1 MKSNISQTSTNIK
14 KTNPIGNRNC
24 YVCGSKYHL
33 QAECPQGNVNIAR
46 YDRSSRSQS
55 SQRRNN
61 TYGKRCPVQNSF
73 KSIRS
78 RCAQVGIHQNDPE
91 AGMYVKALIHS
102 VNTNLLVDTGATLS
116 VLSSRVYETIKSKPV
131 LFHTDQVVSSASGTN
146 LTVLGKTL
154 ININMGDTTYT
165 QEVIVTDLSVD
176 GVIGLDFMKKYKC
189 TVDVPNGYFNVQ
201 DMCYKVE
208 FVGKKVSKSL
218 GFRSGSGKEKRWIIA
233 LLCGLQATKCH
244 HCQRCLSTA

>member
-1 MKSNISQTSTNIK
+1 MKSNMSQKSTNIK
-14 KTNPIGNRNC
+14 KPNPVCNRNC

-61 TYGKRCPVQNSF
+61 TYGKRRPVQNSF
-73 KSIRS
+73 KSIRF

-91 AGMYVKALIHS
+91 ARMYVRALVHS
-102 VNTNLLVDTGATLS
+102 VKTNLLVDTGATLS

-154 ININMGDTTYT
+154 ININMGDKLTPKKLLLRTY
-165 QEVIVTDLSVD
+165 L
-176 GVIGLDFMKKYKC
+176 LM
-189 TVDVPNGYFNVQ
+189 
-201 DMCYKVE
+201 
-208 FVGKKVSKSL
+208 
-218 GFRSGSGKEKRWIIA
+218 GS
-233 LLCGLQATKCH
+233 
-244 HCQRCLSTA
+244 